1 MKYQVTINAEITA
14 NDDATAKEIADKFAN
29 HLDTFWGYEDNKARV
44 TNLTEQPKM
53 PCEAV

>member
-1 MKYQVTINAEITA
+1 MKYQVTIDAEITA

-44 TNLTEQPKM
+44 TNLTEQPKI